1 MGYKNIIEKKM
12 DDKNKNIS
20 RILKILLTKNK
31 LFNKKSKI
39 IIIKLLIKIEI
50 IKLLKRI
57 NRKLLILV

>member
-20 RILKILLTKNK
+20 RICKILLTKNK